1 MPQIDQISATYAS
14 QLFWLLLTFG
24 LTYVIIGRGM
34 FSKIQGTVDARDQ
47 RIADDLEAARI
58 ANASA
63 DGLEEDYRTRL
74 STERAQAQSLVAQA
88 KVGAAKQAE
97 AARHT
102 ADAAIAEKI
111 ATAEAAIAAQALA
124 AMDEISSVAAEAAA
138 DIVAKLG
145 GQVPSADVAL
155 TEVKAVLHG

>member
-1 MPQIDQISATYAS
+1 MPQIDQISATYVS

-34 FSKIQGTVDARDQ
+34 FSKIQSTVDARDQ
-47 RIADDLEAARI
+47 RIAADLEAARL
-58 ANASA
+58 ANDGA
-63 DGLEEDYRTRL
+63 DGLEEQYRATL
-74 STERAQAQSLVAQA
+74 ANERAEAQSLVAQA

-97 AARHT
+97 AARHA

-111 ATAEAAIAAQALA
+111 AGAEAAIAAQAQA
-124 AMDEISSVAAEAAA
+124 AMDEISNVAAEAAS

-145 GQVPSADVAL
+145 GQVPSADIAL